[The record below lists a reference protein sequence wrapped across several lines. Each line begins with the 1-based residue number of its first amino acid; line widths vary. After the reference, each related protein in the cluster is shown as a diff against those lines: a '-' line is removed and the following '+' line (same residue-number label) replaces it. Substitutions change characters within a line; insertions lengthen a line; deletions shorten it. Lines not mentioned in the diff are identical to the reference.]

1 MDFTQYINA
10 ELLILVP
17 VLYFVGMGLKKA
29 AWFKDTMIPAILG
42 CCGVVLSLL
51 WVLATS
57 TLTSWQDGVLA
68 AFTAI
73 VQGILCAGASV
84 YINQI
89 AKQATKDN

>member
-1 MDFTQYINA
+1 MDFTEYINA

-17 VLYFVGMGLKKA
+17 VLYCVGAGLKKA
-29 AWFKDTMIPAILG
+29 KWFKDALIPVALG
-42 CCGVVLSLL
+42 CIGIVLSLL

-57 TLTSWQDGVLA
+57 TLVGWQDGVLA

>member
-29 AWFKDTMIPAILG
+29 QWFKDTLIPIVLG
-42 CCGVVLSLL
+42 IGGVALSLL

-57 TLTSWQDGVLA
+57 SISGWQDGALA

-89 AKQATKDN
+89 AKQSQKDE

>member
-1 MDFTQYINA
+1 MDFTEYINA

-57 TLTSWQDGVLA
+57 TLVGWQDGVLA

-84 YINQI
+84 YINQVV
-89 AKQATKDN
+89 KQATKDN